1 MFVNRVERTDASI
14 LHADLDSFY
23 ASVEQR
29 DDPRLRDRPMVVG
42 RGVVLAASYQ
52 AKALGVRTAMT
63 GYQARVCC
71 PDLIAVDP
79 RFHAYTAASRAVFSI
94 FADTSPLVEGI
105 SIDEAFLDVSG
116 LRRSVGPPVG
126 IAQTLR
132 RRVAEE
138 VGLPITVGVAR
149 TKFLAK
155 VASAVAKPDG
165 LLEVSPESELA
176 FLHPLPIERL
186 WGVGRVISARLH
198 GHGVGTVGELA
209 AIPAGTLAALVGSA
223 AADHLLELAGARD
236 PRPVRVGRRRASI
249 GAQHALGRLARSPAE
264 LDAVLVALV
273 DRVTR
278 RLRAADRR
286 GRTVVLRLRFD
297 DFARA
302 SRSHTLPRPTAGT
315 DAVLRAARDLLRR
328 ARPIVAERGLTLIG
342 VAVTD
347 FDSGDAEQLELPIGE
362 AAAPRRGRLAAPA
375 DTPAAL
381 DGALDRVRDRF
392 GTAAVTRAVLLRRGP
407 EVEVPRLED

>member
-1 MFVNRVERTDASI
+1 MFVTETARSEASI

-29 DDPRLRDRPMVVG
+29 DQPELRDRPMVVG

-52 AKALGVRTAMT
+52 AKACGVRTAMT

-79 RFHAYTAASRAVFSI
+79 HFPAYTAASRAVFAI
-94 FADTSPLVEGI
+94 FADTTPLVEGI
-105 SIDEAFLDVSG
+105 SIDEAFLDVAG
-116 LRRSVGPPVG
+116 LRRSVGAPVS
-126 IAQTLR
+126 IAATLR
-132 RRVAEE
+132 RRVADE

-165 LLEVSPESELA
+165 LLEILPEKELS

-186 WGVGRVISARLH
+186 WGVGRVTSARLR

-209 AIPAGTLAALVGSA
+209 AVPPATLAALVGSA
-223 AADHLLELAGARD
+223 AAHHLHELAGARD
-236 PRPVRVGRRRASI
+236 PRAIRVGRRRASI
-249 GAQHALGRLARSPAE
+249 GSQHALGSRPRSPAE
-264 LDAVLVALV
+264 LDVLLAGLV

-286 GRTVVLRLRFD
+286 GRTVVLRLRFA
-297 DFARA
+297 DFSRA
-302 SRSHTLPRPTAGT
+302 SRSHTMPRATAGT
-315 DAVLRAARDLLRR
+315 EAILAPARDLLNR
-328 ARPIVAERGLTLIG
+328 AAPLIRDRGLTLIG

-347 FDSGDAEQLELPIGE
+347 FASGQAEQLELP
-362 AAAPRRGRLAAPA
+362 LAAPA
-375 DTPAAL
+375 RSWRAGSEPPPDARASL
-381 DGALDRVRDRF
+381 DGALDLVRDRF
-392 GTAAVTRAVLLRRGP
+392 GAAAVTRAALLGRGP
-407 EVEVPRLED
+407 GAEVPRLDD